1 MNINEEG
8 KYYASMV
15 RKYRSEYGGKDLTR
29 FCREQKLSY
38 TKMLHCLRNDSY
50 RRMESPID
58 ESIDNTAE
66 VDNQEEIGL
75 HPLVID
81 GQDEVKEATEDM
93 PKSVS
98 SKRESWLGNVDIMFG
113 KIRVR
118 IGRCSKS
125 DLVSL
130 IKEMEETV
138 C

>member
-15 RKYRSEYGGKDLTR
+15 RKYRSEYGGRDLTG
-29 FCREQKLSY
+29 FCREQKVSY

-50 RRMESPID
+50 RRMGSPI
-58 ESIDNTAE
+58 EEPIAGTADD
-66 VDNQEEIGL
+66 DNQKETGL
-75 HPLVID
+75 HPLLID
-81 GQDEVKEATEDM
+81 GQDEVKEETDDL
-93 PKSVS
+93 PKFVP
-98 SKRESWLGNVDIMFG
+98 SKRETWLGNVDFMFG
-113 KIRVR
+113 KIKVR

>member
-15 RKYRSEYGGKDLTR
+15 RKYRSEYGGRDLTR
-29 FCREQKLSY
+29 FCREQKVSY

-50 RRMESPID
+50 RRMESPTE
-58 ESIDNTAE
+58 ESIYNSTE
-66 VDNQEEIGL
+66 VDNHEEAGL
-75 HPLVID
+75 HPLIID
-81 GQDEVKEATEDM
+81 GQDEAKEGTEDM
-93 PKSVS
+93 PNSAPYR
-98 SKRESWLGNVDIMFG
+98 RESWLGNVDIMFG
-113 KIRVR
+113 KIKVR